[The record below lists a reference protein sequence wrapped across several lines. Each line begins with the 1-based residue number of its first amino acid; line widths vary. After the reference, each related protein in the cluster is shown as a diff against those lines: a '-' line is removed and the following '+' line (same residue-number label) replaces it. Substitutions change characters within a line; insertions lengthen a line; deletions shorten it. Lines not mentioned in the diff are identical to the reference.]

1 MHSEEPINTEA
12 ELNSFKKNLKKS
24 VLLSLRQTQ
33 PEQRKGSSK
42 IATSINPR
50 RYSRISIERMPRTKQ
65 GHYRDIQNSSASKEG
80 LRKSII
86 SFVDDTLSS
95 VIGTDNS
102 ISKQHA
108 HDLELFL
115 RFSTILER
123 HLGDNGCVLG
133 RVKCAFISYA
143 EGAFSNS
150 EEAGRNI

>member
-1 MHSEEPINTEA
+1 MKNMTSLWSKCDSFCSEKPQLGAINIKA
-12 ELNSFKKNLKKS
+12 
-24 VLLSLRQTQ
+24 Q
-33 PEQRKGSSK
+33 
-42 IATSINPR
+42 I
-50 RYSRISIERMPRTKQ
+50 
-65 GHYRDIQNSSASKEG
+65 
-80 LRKSII
+80 SII